1 MTEPAGSG
9 GAARPPTILV
19 ADDEPDLLDL
29 LVYRLSHSGYEVVAA
44 HDGQEALQAARESS
58 PDLAV
63 LDVMM
68 PKMDGFEL
76 TRKLREE
83 EPTRRIPI
91 ILLTARAQEADV
103 DSGFDAG
110 ADDYLRKPFNPDEL
124 VARVRAVLGRR

>member
-1 MTEPAGSG
+1 MTPPATPDGPG
-9 GAARPPTILV
+9 RTPTVLV

-29 LVYRLSHSGYEVVAA
+29 LVYRLSHSGYEVVSAR
-44 HDGQEALQAARESS
+44 DGDEALRLARDTG

-68 PKMDGFEL
+68 PKLDGFEL

-83 EPTRRIPI
+83 ERTRQIPV
-91 ILLTARAQEADV
+91 ILLTARAQETDV
-103 DSGFDAG
+103 ASGFEAG
-110 ADDYLRKPFNPDEL
+110 ADDYLRKPFDPDEL